1 MVTSIRKFDNI
12 LITNYN
18 SNIVETIKLPL
29 TKMNIET
36 IKQRAEIRNQI
47 YQRQRIDIGKPNAE
61 LKEILNKYYKEP
73 PGWRNS
79 IINWAKTIIPDVIKD
94 PEGNDVE
101 VSRTSIRNLISHGKG
116 PLKILTLPKLPEMLC
131 QGLMYYRES
140 KNDKQGREEH
150 YYNYAYPLQ
159 FEDKGWVISI
169 TVKEDYNGKRFY
181 DNEFVQEIKSTDGAP
196 HGTGPST
203 RGNLTHPSAL
213 SVLQDILSVKPGGWG
228 FP

>member
-1 MVTSIRKFDNI
+1 MVISIRKFDNI

-18 SNIVETIKLPL
+18 SIIVETIKLPL

-47 YQRQRIDIGKPNAE
+47 YQRQRIDIGKPSAE
-61 LKEILNKYYKEP
+61 LKEILNKYYREP

-94 PEGNDVE
+94 PEGND
-101 VSRTSIRNLISHGKG
+101 
-116 PLKILTLPKLPEMLC
+116 
-131 QGLMYYRES
+131 
-140 KNDKQGREEH
+140 
-150 YYNYAYPLQ
+150 
-159 FEDKGWVISI
+159 FEDKEWVISI

-213 SVLQDILSVKPGGWG
+213 SVLQDILSVKPEFVLKIVDENGE
-228 FP
+228 PQPVYQ